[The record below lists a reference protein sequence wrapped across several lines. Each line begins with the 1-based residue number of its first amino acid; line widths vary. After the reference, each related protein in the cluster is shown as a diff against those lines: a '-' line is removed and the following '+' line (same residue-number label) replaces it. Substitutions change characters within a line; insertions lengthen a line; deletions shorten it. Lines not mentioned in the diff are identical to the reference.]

1 MPHSARGPHDERRA
15 MPRTPCDVVFNGAP
29 ISAAGSIGPS
39 GNLTVVDISAGG
51 IRFRSTDAFKPGDE
65 AIVEMIGRGG
75 APALIGLTVI
85 HVDAPEGVD
94 VSFGAR
100 FTPLSPEV
108 MRELM
113 GDAPADVRQHRASA

>member
-1 MPHSARGPHDERRA
+1 

-39 GNLTVVDISAGG
+39 ANLTVIDISAGG
-51 IRFRSTDAFKPGDE
+51 IRFRSRDAFRPGDE

-75 APALIGLTVI
+75 APALVGLTVI
-85 HVDAPEGVD
+85 HVDAPSGSD
-94 VSFGAR
+94 ASFGAR

-113 GDAPADVRQHRASA
+113 GESPADVRQHRASA